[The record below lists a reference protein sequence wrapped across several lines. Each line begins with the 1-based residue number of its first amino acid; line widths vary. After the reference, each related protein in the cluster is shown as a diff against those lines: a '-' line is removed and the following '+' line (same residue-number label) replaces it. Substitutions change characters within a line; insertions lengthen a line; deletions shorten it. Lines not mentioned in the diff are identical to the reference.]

1 MAAKTVR
8 GRVWDM
14 TQGKPLPMILTFAVP
29 FLIGNIFQQVY
40 SMVDTMVA
48 GYHLGDS
55 AIAAIGASSSL
66 YSLIVNTAIG
76 LNAGYGIV
84 VTRSFGA
91 RDYRRMR
98 QAVGGMALLNGGI
111 TAALT
116 VLSLLLLR
124 PLLQYMNTP
133 AAIFEETW
141 SYISVICGGMLCT
154 VFYNMFAAIMR
165 AVGNSRAPLW
175 FLVLSSLLNVVLDLL
190 FVVVLDFGVA
200 GAAIA
205 TVIAQGTSAL
215 LSGLYVWRSYREYMP
230 GREDLHLPGSLL
242 RELLST
248 GFAMALMSCVVDL
261 GSVIVNRANNLLG
274 ESLIAANAAGR
285 RMWSLMLM
293 PQSAVS
299 VATST
304 FMAQNWGARKVARIR
319 LALRQVFAVIIGW
332 SVFACA
338 LFFLIGEQLIRFTTG
353 TSDPEIIGGAVLL
366 TRAALVCAPALGI
379 LVCLR
384 NTLQALGSK
393 LVPVLSSCIEL
404 GMKLISAYW
413 AIPTLG
419 FTAMALTE
427 PVTWVLMMTY
437 LLVSYLTQRK
447 KIFGEE

>member
-1 MAAKTVR
+1 MTAKTVR

-14 TQGKPLPMILTFAVP
+14 TQGKPLPLILTFAVP

-91 RDYRRMR
+91 KDFDRMR
-98 QAVGGMALLNGGI
+98 RAVGGMALLNGGI
-111 TAALT
+111 TAVLT
-116 VLSLLLLR
+116 VLSLLLLG
-124 PLLQYMNTP
+124 PLLRYMNTP
-133 AAIFEETW
+133 DAIFADTW
-141 SYISVICGGMLCT
+141 RYISVICGGMLCT

-175 FLVLSSLLNVVLDLL
+175 FLILSSLLNVVLDLL

-200 GAAIA
+200 GAAVA
-205 TVIAQGTSAL
+205 TVISQGISAL

-230 GREDLHLPGSLL
+230 GRGDLHLSGSLL

-248 GFAMALMSCVVDL
+248 GLAMALMSCVVDL

-319 LALRQVFAVIIGW
+319 SALRQVFAVIIGW
-332 SVFACA
+332 SLFACA
-338 LFFLIGEQLIRFTTG
+338 LFFLIGEHLIRFTTG

-379 LVCLR
+379 LVCMR

-393 LVPVLSSCIEL
+393 VVPVLSSCIEL

-413 AIPTLG
+413 AIPALG
-419 FTAMALTE
+419 FPAMALTE

-437 LLVSYLTQRK
+437 LLVSYGIQRK
-447 KIFGEE
+447 RIFGEE